1 MKPPEQV
8 KREFTRQWIQKA
20 ENDLNAAA
28 ALLNAREPFPDIAA
42 FHAQQTA
49 EKFLKAF
56 LVWHQVEYPKTH
68 DIGEL
73 LNLVAKV
80 DKPLADSLR
89 EATVLTDYSVDV
101 RYPGDLSE
109 LTLEN
114 ARKAVKLARKVRETI
129 LHQIP
134 VDLQ

>member
-1 MKPPEQV
+1 MRPPEQV

-20 ENDLNAAA
+20 EDDLKAATH
-28 ALLNAREPFPDIAA
+28 LLTSEEPFPDIAA
-42 FHAQQTA
+42 FHAQQAA

-73 LNLVAKV
+73 LDLVAKV
-80 DKPLADSLR
+80 DKSLADSLR

-101 RYPGDLSE
+101 RYPGDNSGVSLADAQTAIE
-109 LTLEN
+109 L
-114 ARKAVKLARKVRETI
+114 AKRVKEAI
-129 LHQIP
+129 LKLLP
-134 VDLQ
+134 PLG

>member
-114 ARKAVKLARKVRETI
+114 ARKAVKSARKVRETI

>member
-8 KREFTRQWIQKA
+8 KREFTRQWIKKA
-20 ENDLNAAA
+20 EADLKASAAI
-28 ALLNAREPFPDIAA
+28 LNAREPFPDIAA

-68 DIGEL
+68 DISEL
-73 LNLVAKV
+73 LDLVAKV
-80 DKPLADSLR
+80 DKSLADSLR